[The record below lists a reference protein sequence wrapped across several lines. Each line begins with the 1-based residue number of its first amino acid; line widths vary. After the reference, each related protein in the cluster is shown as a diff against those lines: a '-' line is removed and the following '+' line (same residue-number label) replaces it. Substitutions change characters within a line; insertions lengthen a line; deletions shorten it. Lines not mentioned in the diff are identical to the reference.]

1 MWQRY
6 NPFWCWK
13 IITRKKVRNLG
24 LQECPYCNLPGMVTT
39 MKVSPSGFEV
49 TGKCVTCGYSY
60 DSEYDP
66 SEVTDD
72 LLGEYSRQIEA
83 AAAD

>member
-1 MWQRY
+1 MTID
-6 NPFWCWK
+6 NHHEK
-13 IITRKKVRNLG
+13 EVGDLT
-24 LQECPYCNLPGMVTT
+24 LQECPYCNLPGLVTT
-39 MKVSPSGFEV
+39 MKVSASGFEV

-66 SEVTDD
+66 TDVADD
-72 LLGEYSRQIEA
+72 LQGEYSRQLEA

>member
-1 MWQRY
+1 MV
-6 NPFWCWK
+6 K
-13 IITRKKVRNLG
+13 EVRELG
-24 LQECPYCNLPGMVTT
+24 LQECPYCNLPGLVTT
-39 MKVSPSGFEV
+39 MKVNANGFEV

-66 SEVTDD
+66 SEINDD
-72 LLGEYSRQIEA
+72 LLGEYSRQLEA

>member
-1 MWQRY
+1 
-6 NPFWCWK
+6 
-13 IITRKKVRNLG
+13 
-24 LQECPYCNLPGMVTT
+24 VTT
-39 MKVSPSGFEV
+39 VKANAGSFEV
-49 TGKCVTCGYSY
+49 TGKCMTCGYSY

-72 LLGEYSRQIEA
+72 LLGEYSRQLEA

>member
-1 MWQRY
+1 
-6 NPFWCWK
+6 
-13 IITRKKVRNLG
+13 
-24 LQECPYCNLPGMVTT
+24 
-39 MKVSPSGFEV
+39 MKASANGFEV

-72 LLGEYSRQIEA
+72 LLGEYSRQLEA
-83 AAAD
+83 PAAD

>member
-1 MWQRY
+1 
-6 NPFWCWK
+6 
-13 IITRKKVRNLG
+13 
-24 LQECPYCNLPGMVTT
+24 MVTT
-39 MKVSPSGFEV
+39 MKVNASGFEV